1 MTKNNKA
8 FINRQNRTR
17 TKLKQ
22 RSYGLPRLTV
32 FKSNNYI
39 YAQVIDDSKGITL
52 AAVNSLQKDFK
63 GQKNKYNIES
73 AKAVGQK
80 LAKVMLQKGL
90 KKVVF
95 DKGGYQ
101 YHGKIKA
108 LADCVRE
115 AGVLV

>member
-1 MTKNNKA
+1 MSKHNKNFTSRKNK
-8 FINRQNRTR
+8 TR

-32 FKSNNYI
+32 FKSNHYI
-39 YAQVIDDSKGITL
+39 YAQVIDDAKGVTVT
-52 AAVNSLQKDFK
+52 AVNTLQKDFK
-63 GQKNKYNIES
+63 GLKNKYNIES

-80 LAKVMLQKGL
+80 LAKVILQKGL
-90 KKVVF
+90 KRVVF
-95 DKGGYQ
+95 DKGGYR

-108 LADCVRE
+108 LADSVRK